1 MIVKINNNDDNS
13 KDNNIHDDSK
23 DNNFDNDSKD
33 DNNDIIPDTL
43 LYMSLCD
50 DVPSYI
56 LSKLYTLMS
65 DVARLDVNSGTISFR
80 FY

>member
-1 MIVKINNNDDNS
+1 MMIVKINNIDNDS
-13 KDNNIHDDSK
+13 KYNNIDDDSK
-23 DNNFDNDSKD
+23 DNNIDNDSED
-33 DNNDIIPDTL
+33 DNIIPDTL

-65 DVARLDVNSGTISFR
+65 DVARLDVNSGTINFK